1 MRESREVREVKEVR
15 KGNKVSRSM
24 DAGRSSL
31 VLLKLMQIWKRRRMK
46 GK

>member
-1 MRESREVREVKEVR
+1 VRESREIREVKEVR

-31 VLLKLMQIWKRRRMK
+31 VLLKLIEMWKRRRMK